1 MATSS
6 RSLADDIRARTDAQL
21 VDLLLARPDLARP
34 SPADLTSLAARSG
47 TRASVQRAVES
58 LDRGHLQ
65 VLEALVVAGD
75 GASVADLAALLGGAD
90 ESLVTSHL
98 GDLWT
103 AALVWRGADGEH
115 VVRTVPEVFGSSIA
129 GLGAPLHELR
139 PDLASR
145 VPTPEE
151 LRATIAEAPDDA
163 RAMLEKMTWGPALGV
178 LPTGAPG
185 RTTAR
190 WLIEHLLLLPVSVDR
205 VAMPREVG
213 LVLREGRLHRTPEL
227 EPPVLHSQHASLVD
241 AAAGGSAS
249 ELLTQI
255 DELAAMWGAEPP
267 RVLRAGGVSV
277 RDLRVTQ
284 HRLDVT
290 PERTAFVVEVA
301 YAAGLVADDGE
312 LVPVWAPTAE
322 IDEWPSVDAGERW
335 ATLALAW
342 AASTRAPHLVG
353 RRSTGAGPANVLGPD
368 VQWPAI
374 RGVRRD
380 VLRELATLE
389 PGEAADVASLRERL
403 AWRRPS
409 RAASV
414 LGEAVEAVLR
424 EAEWL
429 GVTGRGALSE
439 AGRALVDS
447 TFPSS
452 APSSSA
458 ASSPASSSS
467 SSPSAPSSPIR
478 GDRGGRVTGGI
489 TSTRGGPVARRG
501 DGGAAATS
509 QEQSRGAVLQTV
521 AAAMSA
527 HLPAPVDHVLVQADL
542 TAVAPGPLVGSLG
555 AFMRLA
561 ADVESRGGATV
572 YRFTPESVRR
582 ALDAGWTSA
591 EVIETVRRSSSTP
604 VPQPL
609 EYLVS
614 DVARRH
620 GQTRIGGAAA
630 YIRSD
635 DAAVLDT
642 MLASRD
648 LSALQLRRLAPTV
661 LVSSADPRVLIDLL
675 REHGFAPVHESRD
688 GTVVHTEAPK
698 RRSGTRRRGLAPVVS
713 PVDHDTTLGLVE
725 SLRAAE
731 ATADDRR
738 AEHDLRAGPSIPT
751 TDPVVTLALLR
762 DAVAE
767 HHGVWIGLSDQV
779 GITTRL
785 LVHPER
791 VEGGR
796 IWATDDAGR
805 ERTFSVHR
813 ITGATLES

>member
-21 VDLLLARPDLARP
+21 VDLVLARPDLARP

-47 TRASVQRAVES
+47 TRASVQRAIEA

-75 GASVADLAALLGGAD
+75 GASVDDLAALLGGAD
-90 ESLVTSHL
+90 ASVVASHL

-103 AALVWRGADGEH
+103 SALVWRGAEGEH

-145 VPTPEE
+145 VPTPEQ
-151 LRATIAEAPDDA
+151 LRQTIEQAPADA

-178 LPTGAPG
+178 LPTGGPG

-190 WLIEHLLLLPVSVDR
+190 WLIEHHLLMPVSVDR
-205 VAMPREVG
+205 VTLPREVG

-227 EPPVLHSQHASLVD
+227 EPPVLHSRSVSLVD

-290 PERTAFVVEVA
+290 PERTAFVIEVA
-301 YAAGLVADDGE
+301 HAAGLVADDGE

-322 IDEWPSVDAGERW
+322 IDEWPAVDAGQRW

-342 AASTRAPHLVG
+342 ATTTRAPHLVG
-353 RRSTGAGPANVLGPD
+353 RRSTGTGPANALGPD

-389 PGEAADVASLRERL
+389 PGQAADVASLRDRL

-409 RAASV
+409 RAAAV
-414 LGEAVEAVLR
+414 LGEAVEAVLG

-447 TFPSS
+447 AFPTP
-452 APSSSA
+452 APG
-458 ASSPASSSS
+458 
-467 SSPSAPSSPIR
+467 SSPSSNR
-478 GDRGGRVTGGI
+478 GDRGGQVSGGT
-489 TSTRGGPVARRG
+489 TSNRSGSSARRG
-501 DGGAAATS
+501 DAGGNVGGAITS
-509 QEQSRGAVLQTV
+509 NRDGDALQTV
-521 AAAMSA
+521 AAAMSK

-591 EVIETVRRSSSTP
+591 EVIDTVRRSSSTP

-661 LVSSADPRVLIDLL
+661 LVSSADPRVLVDLL

-698 RRSGTRRRGLAPVVS
+698 RRSGTRRRGPAPIVM
-713 PVDHDTTLGLVE
+713 PVDHDTTRSLVE

-738 AEHDLRAGPSIPT
+738 AEHDRRAGPAIPT

-779 GITTRL
+779 GITTRHL
-785 LVHPER
+785 IHPER

>member
-21 VDLLLARPDLARP
+21 VALVLARPDLARP

-47 TRASVQRAVES
+47 TRASVQRAIEA

-75 GASVADLAALLGGAD
+75 GASVDDLGALLGGAD
-90 ESLVTSHL
+90 AATVSSHL

-103 AALVWRGADGEH
+103 SALVWRSAEGEH
-115 VVRTVPEVFGSSIA
+115 VVRTVPEVLGSSIA

-145 VPTPEE
+145 VPGPEQ
-151 LRATIAEAPDDA
+151 LRQTIETAPADA
-163 RAMLEKMTWGPALGV
+163 RTMLEKMTWGPALGV
-178 LPTGAPG
+178 LPTGGPG

-190 WLIEHLLLLPVSVDR
+190 WLMEHHLLLPVSVDR
-205 VAMPREVG
+205 VTLPREVG
-213 LVLREGRLHRTPEL
+213 LVLRQGRLHRTPQL
-227 EPPVLHSQHASLVD
+227 EPPVLHARPASLVD

-277 RDLRVTQ
+277 RDVRVTQ

-290 PERTAFVVEVA
+290 PERTAFVIEVA
-301 YAAGLVADDGE
+301 HAAGLVADDGE
-312 LVPVWAPTAE
+312 IVPVWAPTAE
-322 IDEWPSVDAGERW
+322 IDEWPAVDAGQRW
-335 ATLALAW
+335 ATLAIAW
-342 AASTRAPHLVG
+342 ATTTRAPHLVG
-353 RRSTGAGPANVLGPD
+353 RRSTGAGPANALGPD
-368 VQWPAI
+368 VQWPVI

-380 VLRELATLE
+380 VLRELATLA
-389 PGEAADVASLRERL
+389 PGQAADVASLRDRL

-409 RAASV
+409 RAAAV
-414 LGEAVEAVLR
+414 LGEAVEAVLA

-447 TFPSS
+447 AFPTPAPRSTS
-452 APSSSA
+452 AST
-458 ASSPASSSS
+458 PASG
-467 SSPSAPSSPIR
+467 IR
-478 GDRGGRVTGGI
+478 GDRGRQASGAT
-489 TSTRGGPVARRG
+489 TSNR
-501 DGGAAATS
+501 GGAAL
-509 QEQSRGAVLQTV
+509 QAV
-521 AAAMSA
+521 ASAMSK

-591 EVIETVRRSSSTP
+591 EVIDTVRRSSSTP

-642 MLASRD
+642 MLASRE

-661 LVSSADPRVLIDLL
+661 LVSSADPRVLVDLL

-698 RRSGTRRRGLAPVVS
+698 RRSGTRRRGPAPIVT
-713 PVDHDTTLGLVE
+713 PVDHDTTLSLVE

-731 ATADDRR
+731 ATAEDRR
-738 AEHDLRAGPSIPT
+738 AEQDQRAGPAIPT

-779 GITTRL
+779 GITTRHL
-785 LVHPER
+785 IHPER

-813 ITGATLES
+813 ITGATVES